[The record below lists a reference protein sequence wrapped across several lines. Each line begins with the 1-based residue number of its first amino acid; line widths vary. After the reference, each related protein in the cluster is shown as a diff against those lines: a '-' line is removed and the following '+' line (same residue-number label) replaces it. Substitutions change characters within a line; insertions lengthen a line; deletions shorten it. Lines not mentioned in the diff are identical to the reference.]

1 MAFKSVT
8 LPPTS
13 RMIGAN
19 QIWIGQRR
27 WNSKNSP
34 NPLIFS
40 ADFISIEDQS
50 PKSFFQKAHYQVNWY
65 QYTTYI
71 QEIKCQTKPYTQNL
85 AHYHK
90 YQQQGMVSSSL
101 ILEMGSCSSSIYLPS
116 VRTAVNKALFW
127 ISVKLRWKE
136 IEISDH
142 KRSIVKTTVTWDRQK
157 TPAVSLR
164 RRVRSRMND
173 DPNTIGIIWTSSG
186 EMTTAITITMEH
198 I

>member
-1 MAFKSVT
+1 
-8 LPPTS
+8 
-13 RMIGAN
+13 MI
-19 QIWIGQRR
+19 
-27 WNSKNSP
+27 
-34 NPLIFS
+34 
-40 ADFISIEDQS
+40 
-50 PKSFFQKAHYQVNWY
+50 
-65 QYTTYI
+65 
-71 QEIKCQTKPYTQNL
+71 
-85 AHYHK
+85 
-90 YQQQGMVSSSL
+90 SSSL

-127 ISVKLRWKE
+127 ISVKLHWKE

-164 RRVRSRMND
+164 QRVRSRMND

-198 I
+198 IQKKMTKRNSQGSRADTIDKNLFAINDTLILPNNT